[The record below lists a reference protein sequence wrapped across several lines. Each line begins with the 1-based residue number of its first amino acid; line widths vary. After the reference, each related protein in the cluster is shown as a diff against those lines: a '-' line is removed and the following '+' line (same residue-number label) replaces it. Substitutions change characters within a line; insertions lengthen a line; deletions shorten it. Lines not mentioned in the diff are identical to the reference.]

1 MFNQQHDSDYMND
14 ERYIQLLTQL
24 RLEGKIGESGQNS
37 RAASS
42 DFQISAQVTI
52 STSQPSV
59 ENNLPPYSVL
69 PSTPPLRRQ
78 QPASSFGVSRN
89 PVRATLSA
97 GASQLTGNW
106 TLPFNTSPTVPF
118 HSSSRV
124 YVVFKGHNPGV
135 KREWAQ
141 VTREISGYPGALQK
155 KFPTLEIAN
164 SVFRRAKALKLVRG
178 DHIPVESPPD
188 LGIPH
193 TKAEAI
199 LQARALDPAVQIRD
213 FYVVSQ
219 GIIPGVYASWLEA
232 AANTLAIQD
241 GHADTYL
248 SFEEAV
254 AAWITMKEKGEI
266 RQALF

>member
-1 MFNQQHDSDYMND
+1 MFNQQHNSDYMND
-14 ERYIQLLTQL
+14 EQYIQLLTQL
-24 RLEGKIGESGQNS
+24 RLEGKIGESGQNLH
-37 RAASS
+37 AASS

-52 STSQPSV
+52 STSR
-59 ENNLPPYSVL
+59 PP
-69 PSTPPLRRQ
+69 
-78 QPASSFGVSRN
+78 
-89 PVRATLSA
+89 ATLFCSA
-97 GASQLTGNW
+97 VYSSPSSSAASQLFWG
-106 TLPFNTSPTVPF
+106 LKKPCRSHVVC
-118 HSSSRV
+118 SRV

-141 VTREISGYPGALQK
+141 VTCEISGYPGALQK

-199 LQARALDPAVQIRD
+199 LWARALDPAVQIRD

-232 AANTLAIQD
+232 AANTLAIQG
-241 GHADTYL
+241 GHTDAYL

-266 RQALF
+266 CQALF